1 MTASPDKFQAI
12 IMKKRRENQIT
23 HQLKIF
29 NNETETTKSVKLV
42 GIEIDN
48 QLSFNQHTSKLCS
61 KAAMQLN
68 AICRLAKFIG
78 NKEKIATINSFVY
91 SNFNYCPL
99 VWHFCSCESSKKIEK
114 IQKHYLRLVLDDY
127 KSDYGNLK
135 LTITIHKDN
144 NTLNKRTKVISKCWH
159 RNKYIVANYD
169 SKD

>member
-1 MTASPDKFQAI
+1 MIASPDKFQAI
-12 IMKKRRENQIT
+12 IMKKRRENQII

-29 NNETETTKSVKLV
+29 NNETETAKSVKLV

-68 AICRLAKFIG
+68 AICRLAKFLG
-78 NKEKIATINSFVY
+78 NKEKIAMITVLFIPILTTVLLSGISAHAN
-91 SNFNYCPL
+91 L
-99 VWHFCSCESSKKIEK
+99 RKKIEK
-114 IQKHYLRLVLDDY
+114 IQKHCLRLVLDDY
-127 KSDYGNLK
+127 ESDYGNLK
-135 LTITIHKDN
+135 LTITVYKDN